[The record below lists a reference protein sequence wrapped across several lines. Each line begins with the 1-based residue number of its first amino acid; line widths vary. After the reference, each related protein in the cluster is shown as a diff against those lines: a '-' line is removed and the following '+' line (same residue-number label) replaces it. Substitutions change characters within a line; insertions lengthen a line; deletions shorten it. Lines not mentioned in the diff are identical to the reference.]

1 MFHTA
6 DDSPAHLRKPK
17 QLPLWGITRW
27 ISPSEGAQFYAIND
41 ALTLNLI
48 AEQGFAA
55 IIRAEDDTQHV
66 TWPRYIV
73 DDGVN
78 ALPLSEPGIGSE
90 PKRAAILDKEPA
102 MGRLMRP
109 TSYRSVTS
117 RDPLLGSRVGRAAGH
132 RESTKWEEQPDI
144 DHRCDRNC
152 RSRVSQT
159 MVKWEWQWVALDYV
173 GEPASDH
180 CPAARAAAQSIEVPR
195 TYGRHGNKRPAIMDR
210 RSPKSSGAVRFE

>member
-48 AEQGFAA
+48 AEKGFAA

-102 MGRLMRP
+102 MGRSMRP

-159 MVKWEWQWVALDYV
+159 MVFREWQ
-173 GEPASDH
+173 
-180 CPAARAAAQSIEVPR
+180 
-195 TYGRHGNKRPAIMDR
+195 RP
-210 RSPKSSGAVRFE
+210 GRFEAAGGN